1 MLKFYWSLGS
11 DIIRLSKA
19 QPWGSKFM
27 ERISSDLRTW
37 MPEAKCFSVRN
48 LQYMR
53 LFVELYGSLEIAQQ
67 PVAQLEGAAITQQV
81 VAQERGLVS
90 RPVSLDKFE
99 QGFPCVSRILCRHPL
114 GTSCSDYG

>member
-1 MLKFYWSLGS
+1 MLKFYWSLGA

-81 VAQERGLVS
+81 VAQERDLVS